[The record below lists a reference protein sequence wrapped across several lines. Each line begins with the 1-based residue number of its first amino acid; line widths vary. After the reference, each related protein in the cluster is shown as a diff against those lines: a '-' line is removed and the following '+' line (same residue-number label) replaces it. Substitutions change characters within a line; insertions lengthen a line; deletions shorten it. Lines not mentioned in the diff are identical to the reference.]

1 MPIPSEAANRS
12 ATVDPKKWLGILQR
26 WHPRMPREELVD
38 FINEFIEAA
47 GPQRVDGLDDLFVH
61 VDKTTRSAQEK
72 LDKLRQW
79 VKKMRSDSRF
89 WPQLFERNR
98 PVSVLIKK
106 IVDESRR
113 PVTRRDVERK
123 FRKYRK
129 VPSTGLGQEL
139 KELANRGEIDRLKLG
154 VYWRRGTASAAY
166 ESDFQRMYKLV
177 YRAPDHRMRE
187 AELAVALGLSR
198 RDVASLVSLL
208 RKRGL
213 FAPAT
218 GKGVVVASVKS
229 LATLQRGPIF
239 DGRGGIFFA
248 APKSAAPLEGA
259 VFTALRPERPHVD
272 REAQAKKVAWLRT
285 LEGEQLKVALTAKA
299 KELGWDPADLA
310 ERLSRSAQR
319 YLKKESAR
327 EQWREEATRLM
338 EQYPERSPKPLPDL
352 FKDLG
357 KDGLTKRIFKDVI
370 REVAAALLKE
380 KGLKTSWSAPGA
392 PTRG

>member
-1 MPIPSEAANRS
+1 MPITHEAANRS
-12 ATVDPKKWLGILQR
+12 TTVDPEKWLGILQR
-26 WHPRMPREELVD
+26 WHPRMPRQELVD

-47 GPQRVDGLDDLFVH
+47 GQQRVEGLDALFIH

-72 LDKLRQW
+72 FDKLRQW
-79 VKKMRSDSRF
+79 NKKMRSDPRF
-89 WPQLFERNR
+89 WPQLFERDR

-129 VPSTGLGQEL
+129 VPSTGLSQEL

-198 RDVASLVSLL
+198 GDTGSLVSVL

-218 GKGVVVASVKS
+218 GNGVVVASTES
-229 LATLQRGPIF
+229 LATLQRGAIF
-239 DGRGGIFFA
+239 DGRGGIFFTA
-248 APKSAAPLEGA
+248 QEGVAPAEA
-259 VFTALRPERPHVD
+259 VTFTTLRPNRPPVD
-272 REAQAKKVAWLRT
+272 SGKLAQEVGRLKGLKKRQQIVELDA
-285 LEGEQLKVALTAKA
+285 TAKA
-299 KELGWDPADLA
+299 LGVPRMALELMVRPAAQVVKNTEQNAIREAAKEKWRADYRLLA
-310 ERLSRSAQR
+310 
-319 YLKKESAR
+319 KH
-327 EQWREEATRLM
+327 
-338 EQYPERSPKPLPDL
+338 PERMPVREKLWEDARGIP
-352 FKDLG
+352 
-357 KDGLTKRIFKDVI
+357 GLTRQIFRDVI
-370 REVAAALLKE
+370 SQEGPSKSGPR
-380 KGLKTSWSAPGA
+380 PGIRA
-392 PTRG
+392 KNP